1 MALSRNQLYQPLSL
15 LSQFQN
21 DINQLLERNYA
32 EDRDA
37 DSSKVVTSRWSPA
50 VDIQEKED
58 RFILKA
64 DLPGIAAED
73 IDITM
78 DNGVLTLKGER
89 TDESEEE
96 REGYHRIER
105 VRGSF
110 YRRFSLPD
118 TADASRIEAK
128 GKNGVLEIVIPKQE
142 KAQPKKIEVKS

>member
-15 LSQFQN
+15 LNQFQN

-32 EDRDA
+32 EDQDA

-118 TADASRIEAK
+118 TADASRIEAN